1 MAIVQNRKRVEQ
13 EFRQAVRRDRSR
25 PRLSEISE
33 FGLLE
38 MTRQRVRPS
47 LMFTFSETC
56 PHCHGSGRVPS
67 RESTLA
73 RIERWL
79 KRSRA
84 ASVERRLTVHVN
96 PTVGDFILENRRE
109 RLKRLRRS
117 TRVWLNVENDPDL
130 SVEAYRMVSRKR
142 NVDITDKF
150 RT

>member
-1 MAIVQNRKRVEQ
+1 M
-13 EFRQAVRRDRSR
+13 
-25 PRLSEISE
+25 
-33 FGLLE
+33 
-38 MTRQRVRPS
+38 
-47 LMFTFSETC
+47 
-56 PHCHGSGRVPS
+56 PS

-130 SVEAYRMVSRKR
+130 SVDGYRMVSRKR
-142 NVDITDKF
+142 NLDITDKF
-150 RT
+150 KT